1 MSLSSSDT
9 LAETEM
15 AQVELVNVTPKIVG
29 ACSSCN
35 RMVFDVTARFGQ
47 GEPNEGQPKQLG
59 APQPDAKRVTFLLAS
74 GEIMDLTFCGDC
86 LETLNNDDYPP
97 LWGRVLVSWMAEL
110 GENRPDWI
118 FKQSQNAILCEINV
132 QDWTDVMR
140 SAH

>member
-1 MSLSSSDT
+1 
-9 LAETEM
+9 
-15 AQVELVNVTPKIVG
+15 
-29 ACSSCN
+29 
-35 RMVFDVTARFGQ
+35 
-47 GEPNEGQPKQLG
+47 
-59 APQPDAKRVTFLLAS
+59 
-74 GEIMDLTFCGDC
+74 MDLTFCGDC

-132 QDWTDVMR
+132 KDWTDVMR